1 MANRVLETVHISAH
15 VIDAVLT
22 QKFLNANVERLPD
35 LVSGKRLSI
44 AFELGFQRS
53 IEHWRSSS
61 VQTGYVVSFRPST
74 SSHHER
80 ALLTAPDCRP
90 LSSAQ
95 SLASTQIVTRN
106 LLDKVDDTSPQLWL
120 LYLHERLGEC
130 EPVAGGE
137 EIENVGR

>member
-1 MANRVLETVHISAH
+1 MVNRVLETVHISAH

-22 QKFLNANVERLPD
+22 QKLLNANVERLPD

-61 VQTGYVVSFRPST
+61 VQT
-74 SSHHER
+74 
-80 ALLTAPDCRP
+80 PDCRP